1 MMRIQLTIASLIAGV
16 SALELAPAARADDT
30 VTYEVFS
37 DSVGVA
43 NIEYLDHSGR
53 KALENVPLP
62 WRTDAT
68 VVSARSTSIDDGAEV
83 RADWRP
89 NRAIAGTPNGFA
101 NHWVTVRVSFQG
113 KVICENTLDV
123 GDAACYGST
132 NFRS

>member
-1 MMRIQLTIASLIAGV
+1 MRIQLMIASLIAGV
-16 SALELAPAARADDT
+16 SAVVLAPAARADDT

-43 NIEYLDHSGR
+43 NIEYVDHAER

-68 VVSARSTSIDDGAEV
+68 VASLRGTSIGDAEV

-89 NRAIAGTPNGFA
+89 NRVIAGTPNGFFG
-101 NHWVTVRVSFQG
+101 HWVTVRVSFQG
-113 KVICENTLDV
+113 KVICESTLDV
-123 GDAACYGST
+123 GDAACYGSS

>member
-1 MMRIQLTIASLIAGV
+1 MMRMQLMIASLIAGV
-16 SALELAPAARADDT
+16 PAVVLAPAARADDT

-37 DSVGVA
+37 DSVGAA
-43 NIEYLDHSGR
+43 NIEYVDHSGR
-53 KALENVPLP
+53 KSLENVPLP

-68 VVSARSTSIDDGAEV
+68 VVSLRNTSIDGDAEV

-132 NFRS
+132 SFKS

>member
-1 MMRIQLTIASLIAGV
+1 MRIQLMIASLIAGV
-16 SALELAPAARADDT
+16 SAVVLAPAARADDT

-43 NIEYLDHSGR
+43 NIEYVDHAER

-68 VVSARSTSIDDGAEV
+68 VASLRSTSIGDAEV

-89 NRAIAGTPNGFA
+89 NRVIAGTPNGFFG
-101 NHWVTVRVSFQG
+101 HWVTVRVSFRG

-132 NFRS
+132 TFGS